1 MTLWANFERMSDND
15 LPLPS
20 YCSTNAAGFDF
31 GVCLTRECKEIKS
44 DGTRISFYV
53 GENGERIATKAPTVT
68 TRELWIHPLETIMI
82 PLGYKCEFHQRSVLQ
97 LHIRSSMGIKGLM
110 LANSVGIVDADYRG
124 ELLACVYNRTDS
136 VIQLS
141 HGQRIVQGILLPYSP
156 AIITEKK
163 VNDTI
168 RADGGFGST
177 GL

>member
-1 MTLWANFERMSDND
+1 
-15 LPLPS
+15 
-20 YCSTNAAGFDF
+20 
-31 GVCLTRECKEIKS
+31 
-44 DGTRISFYV
+44 
-53 GENGERIATKAPTVT
+53 
-68 TRELWIHPLETIMI
+68 
-82 PLGYKCEFHQRSVLQ
+82 
-97 LHIRSSMGIKGLM
+97 MGIKGLM

-141 HGQRIVQGILLPYSP
+141 HGQRIVQGIILPYSP

>member
-44 DGTRISFYV
+44 DGTRVSFYV

-141 HGQRIVQGILLPYSP
+141 HGQRIVQCILLLYTP
-156 AIITEKK
+156 ATTTEKK